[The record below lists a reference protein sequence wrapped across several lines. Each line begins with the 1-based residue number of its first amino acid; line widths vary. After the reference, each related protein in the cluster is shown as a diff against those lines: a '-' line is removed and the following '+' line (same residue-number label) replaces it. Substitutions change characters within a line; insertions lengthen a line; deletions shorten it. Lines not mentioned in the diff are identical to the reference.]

1 MKAWILACFLAAV
14 ALPAWSE
21 PADPA
26 AMPPLNPAP
35 APAAAAPSPAPFAAP
50 ASTYVEEFLDYR
62 LEIQRRIEEAWAG
75 YLKTYRG
82 SLPRGR
88 AVFAYH
94 VNPDGKITLVEPKGG
109 GHPTLTA
116 LAHRTI
122 IEANAELMAFPEII
136 RARHPSGYFNQIA
149 FALK

>member
-1 MKAWILACFLAAV
+1 
-14 ALPAWSE
+14 
-21 PADPA
+21 
-26 AMPPLNPAP
+26 
-35 APAAAAPSPAPFAAP
+35 
-50 ASTYVEEFLDYR
+50 VEVFLDYR

-122 IEANAELMAFPEII
+122 IEANAELVAFPEII

>member
-1 MKAWILACFLAAV
+1 MKPWILGLFLFAAS
-14 ALPAWSE
+14 LPAWSE
-21 PADPA
+21 EAKDPA
-26 AMPPLNPAP
+26 AMPPLNPPAP
-35 APAAAAPSPAPFAAP
+35 APAPAPAPVAAPS
-50 ASTYVEEFLDYR
+50 SYVEEFLDYR
-62 LEIQRRIEEAWAG
+62 FDIQRKIEAAWEG

-88 AVFAYH
+88 AVFTYH
-94 VNPDGKITLVEPKGG
+94 VNPEGKITLVEPKTG

-122 IEANAELMAFPEII
+122 IEANAKLVAFPE
-136 RARHPSGYFNQIA
+136 AVKSKHPSGYFNQVA